1 MESIGISIISE
12 KEFAGWRKQG
22 RNDGAMDED
31 KYMKPRVI
39 IAAIVVIVFIIFGA
53 KAFLENTMEYSSFA
67 RAKET
72 GKKVPVKGRWV
83 QEKGSFYDPKSN
95 QFTFFMCD
103 TMQTEVRV
111 VLDGPKPNNFELAT
125 HVVATGRFEKDY
137 FHASQVLTKCPSKYE
152 GAVEKNKKTSSSM

>member
-1 MESIGISIISE
+1 
-12 KEFAGWRKQG
+12 
-22 RNDGAMDED
+22 
-31 KYMKPRVI
+31 MKSKVI
-39 IAAIVVIVFIIFGA
+39 IAAIIVIVFIIFGA

-83 QEKGSFYDPKSN
+83 QEKGSSYDPKLN
-95 QFTFFMCD
+95 QFVFYMRD
-103 TMQTEVRV
+103 TTQMEVKV

-125 HVVATGRFEKDY
+125 HVVVTGRFENDY

-152 GAVEKNKKTSSSM
+152 GVLEQKKKESS